1 VHLGLLPAST
11 DPVTALV
18 AEARPVELPRWV
30 RPALTSVAVGLLVVV
45 LVPPLAT
52 EARRY
57 EFVEALRFSVL
68 AIAAPALLAL
78 GAPWHALRLGWLA
91 DRLAASRRRHL
102 DLSRS
107 VGVLLLEMGLVVA
120 ARTPVV
126 VDALARY
133 PWLVLAEAVLLV
145 SGGVA
150 LWLELVE
157 SPPLVPRTARPKRI
171 ALAAITMW
179 TVWVTG
185 YIVGLAHASMYGG
198 YHHGAGGLSVAG
210 DQEIVTFV
218 LWFVAA
224 AAFVPVVFF
233 NLVTWLRAEEDPDEG
248 LHRLVQENRRRF
260 WALGSD
266 SSSAGR
272 PGAGHSA

>member
-1 VHLGLLPAST
+1 M
-11 DPVTALV
+11 TALA
-18 AEARPVELPRWV
+18 AEERPVDLPRWV
-30 RPALTSVAVGLLVVV
+30 RPALAWVAVGLLVVV

-68 AIAAPALLAL
+68 AIAVPALLVL
-78 GAPWHALRLGWLA
+78 GAPWRALRLGRLV

-102 DLSRS
+102 GLSRS
-107 VGVLLLEMGLVVA
+107 VVVLLFEMGLVVV
-120 ARTPVV
+120 ARTPAV
-126 VDALARY
+126 VDALARD
-133 PWLVLAEAVLLV
+133 PWLVLAEAALLV
-145 SGGVA
+145 SGGVT

-157 SPPLVPRTARPKRI
+157 SPPVAPRTARPKRI
-171 ALAAITMW
+171 ALAAVTMW
-179 TVWVTG
+179 TLWVTG
-185 YIVGLAHASMYGG
+185 YIVGLSRTSMYGG
-198 YHHGAGGLSVAG
+198 YHHAAGGLSVAG
-210 DQEIVTFV
+210 DQELVTFV

-260 WALGSD
+260 WVSGHDA
-266 SSSAGR
+266 SSTAQ
-272 PGAGHSA
+272 PGARHGG